1 MQDALVTNPLTVEE
15 AADVLA
21 EHRDDI
27 RDVLQNGW
35 SRWRKLVQSDTELA
49 VIVSGRTRA
58 SLVYDFIRY
67 EATNHFDGLPGVVI
81 SEGRGILLLT
91 FDERLLLRFKKF
103 RSKGLKTSGI
113 PTQQA
118 RNFAAQTLPGMEQ
131 LTHIVAGYL
140 PDEAGIDLDKVA
152 ITCSIANEMQWVIDL
167 DFGLDEGLGGLD
179 DGLNPVGPTPVTP
192 RAPSDGQGDT
202 QVVAKVDRAGNGRE

>member
-1 MQDALVTNPLTVEE
+1 MTNPLTVEE

-21 EHRDDI
+21 EHREDI
-27 RDVLQNGW
+27 RDILQNGW
-35 SRWRKLVQSDTELA
+35 SRWRKLVESDTELA

-67 EATNHFDGLPGVVI
+67 EAMNHFDGLSDVVI

-91 FDERLLLRFKKF
+91 FHERLLLRFKKF
-103 RSKGLKTSGI
+103 RSKALKTSGI

-118 RNFAAQTLPGMEQ
+118 RDFATQTLPGMEE

-140 PDEAGIDLDKVA
+140 PDEAGIDLDRVA

-167 DFGLDEGLGGLD
+167 DFGLEEVVGLD
-179 DGLNPVGPTPVTP
+179 DGLGPVGPTTV
-192 RAPSDGQGDT
+192 APLVPTDGQGDT
-202 QVVAKVDRAGNGRE
+202 QVVAKVDRAEDGRE